1 MTEVYSSPDA
11 FLRKRRAVFELTS
24 STATRQ
30 DTDESSAYMESA
42 DNCAFLQRITVSN
55 KKVKNI
61 NSCSVDHAHCI
72 QSRDENDLNDSNV
85 AMAESEFRRAKRHC
99 PINDPESR
107 PAHCNTSYQ
116 NELQRYHDSIIT
128 SMQTEC
134 QLLLSNKDEEMRR
147 MKGDHD
153 HFAQQITGELHHCQE
168 ENKLLKRA
176 ILLQDGK
183 LRDLTQQHN
192 KLQQLASS
200 AAEHIVRLE
209 DKHRV
214 LIDELNR
221 IKFSS
226 FNHGGMDFRHPPPPP
241 DVF

>member
-1 MTEVYSSPDA
+1 MTEVYLSPDA
-11 FLRKRRAVFELTS
+11 FQRKRRAVFELST

-30 DTDESSAYMESA
+30 DDESSAYMEPA
-42 DNCAFLQRITVSN
+42 DDCAFLQRITVSN
-55 KKVKNI
+55 KKVKGI
-61 NSCSVDHAHCI
+61 NSYSVDHSHCI

-85 AMAESEFRRAKRHC
+85 TMAESEYRRPKRHC

-107 PAHCNTSYQ
+107 PAHFNTSYQ

-147 MKGDHD
+147 MKSDHD
-153 HFAQQITGELHHCQE
+153 QFAQHISGELSHCQE

-183 LRDLTQQHN
+183 LRDLTQQHI

-200 AAEHIVRLE
+200 AGEHIMRLE

-214 LIDELNR
+214 LIDELNKM
-221 IKFSS
+221 KFSS
-226 FNHGGMDFRHPPPPP
+226 FHHVGMDFRHPPPPP